1 MPLPAQWE
9 RLRELAQQRAD
20 AYALRLAEV
29 TRGGADAE
37 HKLELL
43 REYRREYVARLA
55 AAGRDGI
62 HGEGLRNYR
71 AFLANLER
79 AIEQQ
84 ARVVAQWMG
93 DRERA
98 RQQWSA
104 EHKRVESFRVLH
116 DRTVAAG
123 QRAERRQQ
131 QKHQDELANRPLPR
145 FLSGAD

>member
-84 ARVVAQWMG
+84 ARVVAQWM
-93 DRERA
+93 A
-98 RQQWSA
+98 IASA
-104 EHKRVESFRVLH
+104 HGSSGPPSTSASSPFGVLH